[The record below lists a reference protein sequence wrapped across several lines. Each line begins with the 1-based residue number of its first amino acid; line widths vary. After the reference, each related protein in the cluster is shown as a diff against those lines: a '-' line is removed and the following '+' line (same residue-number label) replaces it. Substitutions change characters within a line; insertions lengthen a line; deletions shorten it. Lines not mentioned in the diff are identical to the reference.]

1 MLVVRGIA
9 KICCWVSNCMLFFC
23 LLGVFVEGV
32 LEGVSEENRS
42 TVIELIMFGVL
53 IFFARVR
60 LGHFL
65 YQTEGKTYRYE
76 GVFARYYP
84 GYYIDLI
91 TLIVTFLIVIVS
103 GVSYAYFEWWIE

>member
-1 MLVVRGIA
+1 M
-9 KICCWVSNCMLFFC
+9 
-23 LLGVFVEGV
+23 
-32 LEGVSEENRS
+32 
-42 TVIELIMFGVL
+42 IERNLSAAIQLIIFGVL
-53 IFFARVR
+53 LFFSKVR

-65 YQTEGKTYRYE
+65 YETDGKTYRYE

-103 GVSYAYFEWWIE
+103 GVLYAYSEWWIE

>member
-53 IFFARVR
+53 IFFARLR

-65 YQTEGKTYRYE
+65 YQTEGKTYRY
-76 GVFARYYP
+76 ARGICAILPRVLHRPHYSHC
-84 GYYIDLI
+84 D
-91 TLIVTFLIVIVS
+91 FLDCNCIRRFVCVL
-103 GVSYAYFEWWIE
+103 